1 MKSIFSS
8 ITAPVT
14 PSRVA
19 HETSAAP
26 NDRAND
32 TRASASPW
40 LAWRSFQMRI
50 TQIAISDRKEA
61 FFFKHVR
68 PRHFPSLSLSISLGC
83 ALKFPKPS
91 CGFFF
96 LHLIFLSITV
106 YLPSEKRASQL
117 YYAIQA
123 ATSMRHGTY
132 STSLTFQLN
141 LQLPFING
149 RAFKFVFLM
158 LHFHAAVLARS
169 PFE

>member
-19 HETSAAP
+19 HETSAPP

-61 FFFKHVR
+61 FFSSMFDRAIFHPYRFPSRWVAHSNF
-68 PRHFPSLSLSISLGC
+68 PSQAAAFFLASHFPFNYCLFALGKKSQPALLRHPGSYQYAAWHIFHFSYFSI
-83 ALKFPKPS
+83 KFTT
-91 CGFFF
+91 
-96 LHLIFLSITV
+96 SIHKWSSV
-106 YLPSEKRASQL
+106 
-117 YYAIQA
+117 
-123 ATSMRHGTY
+123 
-132 STSLTFQLN
+132 
-141 LQLPFING
+141 
-149 RAFKFVFLM
+149 
-158 LHFHAAVLARS
+158 
-169 PFE
+169 